1 MKSSERVLAA
11 AGILILVG
19 SLTSGGQLSAASER
33 GSFAPFDEW
42 KKAVTAGDA
51 AALARLYS
59 TSPPAVAQEGTTHA
73 TLGGWLALLGGLG
86 VRGGDGVQPKG
97 VGDRARHPGDPK
109 PPPEPQLG

>member
-33 GSFAPFDEW
+33 VSFAPFDEW
-42 KKAVTAGDA
+42 KKAVTAGDV

-59 TSPPAVAQEGTTHA
+59 TSPPAVAHLTNANNVRKIKQ
-73 TLGGWLALLGGLG
+73 LG
-86 VRGGDGVQPKG
+86 VQHRVQSPFFWRSPKI
-97 VGDRARHPGDPK
+97 VRNST
-109 PPPEPQLG
+109 